1 MAYRNGRGGMSPR
14 DRAKQFMPFAAL
26 KGYEEALRRKEKI
39 TVPKAEL
46 SEERGEELDRTLRQ
60 VRKNDMVTVIYFCD
74 GEYLKVTG
82 MASRIDGTA
91 RLLKVVDTKIPFEDL
106 YDVRIQSPV

>member
-1 MAYRNGRGGMSPR
+1 MAYRNGRGGMSPQ
-14 DRAKQFMPFAAL
+14 DRAKQFMTFAAL

-82 MASRIDGTA
+82 MVSRIDGTA
-91 RLLKVVDTKIPFEDL
+91 RLLKIVDTKVPFEDL
-106 YDVRIQSPV
+106 YEVSIQGSV

>member
-1 MAYRNGRGGMSPR
+1 MSR
-14 DRAKQFMPFAAL
+14 QDRAKQFMPFAAL
-26 KGYEEALRRKEKI
+26 KGYEEALRKKEKI

-46 SEERGEELDRTLRQ
+46 SEERGEELDRALRQ
-60 VRKNDMVTVIYFCD
+60 IRKNDIVTVIYFCE

-82 MASRIDGTA
+82 MVSRIDGTA

-106 YDVRIQSPV
+106 YEVSVQSYV